1 MANESDRGAS
11 RDQRLDGKL
20 VVITGVGRA
29 GQVGEALAMAFG
41 ARGAT
46 VAMIDRDRE
55 VEARAAD
62 LERAG
67 HEAIPLIADLTSV
80 DDVAKAVATCTRDGA
95 LPVHALVAAAGGFG
109 MSGPVAD
116 SDVGAWMKQIQI
128 GLVTA
133 YVATRAFLPALRM
146 GRGSIIYFASA
157 AALPGAKTAN
167 MSGYA
172 VAKAGVLA
180 LMHAVA
186 QEERG
191 AVRANALAPTSIR
204 TAANVASMGGEQS
217 YVERESV
224 ADAVMWLCSE
234 SSRDVTGQVI
244 RLGG

>member
-1 MANESDRGAS
+1 MANESGPSAARGE
-11 RDQRLDGKL
+11 RLDGKL
-20 VVITGVGRA
+20 VVITGVGRV

-67 HEAIPLIADLTSV
+67 YAAMPLIADLTDA
-80 DDVAKAVATCTRDGA
+80 DDVARAVARCTRDGDRA
-95 LPVHALVAAAGGFG
+95 VQALVAAAGGFG
-109 MSGPVAD
+109 MSGPVAV
-116 SDVGAWMKQIQI
+116 SDAAAWMRQLQV

-133 YVATRAFLPALRM
+133 YLSTRAFLPALRK
-146 GRGSIIYFASA
+146 GGGSIVYFASA
-157 AALPGAKTAN
+157 AALPGARTAN
-167 MSGYA
+167 ISGYA

-180 LMHAVA
+180 LMHAVS

-191 AVRANALAPTSIR
+191 SVRANALAPTSIR
-204 TAANVASMGGEQS
+204 TAANVASMGEGQS

-224 ADAVMWLCSE
+224 ADAVMWLCSDAA
-234 SSRDVTGQVI
+234 RDVTGQVI
-244 RLGG
+244 RLGS

>member
-1 MANESDRGAS
+1 MPNESDRGAS
-11 RDQRLDGKL
+11 RGERLDGNL

-41 ARGAT
+41 ARGAL

-67 HEAIPLIADLTSV
+67 HRAMPLIADLTDA
-80 DDVAKAVATCTRDGA
+80 DDVARAVARCTRDGR
-95 LPVHALVAAAGGFG
+95 LPVRALVAAAGGFG
-109 MSGPVAD
+109 MSGSVAE
-116 SDVGAWMKQIQI
+116 SDVAAWMKQIQI

-133 YVATRAFLPALRM
+133 YVSTRAFLPALRT
-146 GRGSIIYFASA
+146 GRGSIVYFASA

-180 LMHAVA
+180 LMQAVA

-191 AVRANALAPTSIR
+191 TVRANALAPTSIR
-204 TAANVASMGGEQS
+204 TAANVASMGAEQS

-234 SSRDVTGQVI
+234 ASRDITGQVI
-244 RLGG
+244 RLGS